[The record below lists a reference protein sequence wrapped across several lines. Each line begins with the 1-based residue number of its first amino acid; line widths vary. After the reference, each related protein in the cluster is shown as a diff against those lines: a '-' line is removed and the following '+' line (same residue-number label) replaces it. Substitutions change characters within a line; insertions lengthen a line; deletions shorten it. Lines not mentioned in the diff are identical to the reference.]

1 MPISAIRWH
10 RRSRMPT
17 AVALTA
23 ALGLALSGCGTAATE
38 AGRDA
43 GPRAGAGA
51 GGGQDGAL
59 RGAVRRLAAQGDAPG
74 AAALIR
80 RTGGGTRFVASGV
93 ADVRTGR
100 RIHRS
105 DHFRAGSLTKTVVAA
120 MTLRLAAQ
128 GRFGLG
134 DTVEEHLPGLVR
146 GHGNDGRNITIRQLL
161 NQTSGLFDYTE
172 DPVLARQLS
181 AAADRIRTPASL
193 VHTALTHRPYFA
205 PGAEWRYSNTNYL
218 LLGMVVQ
225 RATGRSYAAQ
235 ARREVLGPLR
245 LHRTSFPGTRT
256 TLPAPHG
263 RAYTRESGARDSGT
277 RDSRTRDSGTR
288 GDGVRRDVT
297 DLNPSYAGAA
307 GELVSTLDDLS
318 HLLSG
323 LLRGTVVPR
332 AELRQMRN
340 TAASA
345 GQYGMGLFPV
355 RLSCGVTLWGHNG
368 EITGSYALAVATPD
382 GRHTLAYRLNSTAGP
397 GLTAETSLLETEF
410 CPRR

>member
-1 MPISAIRWH
+1 
-10 RRSRMPT
+10 MPT

-43 GPRAGAGA
+43 DPRASAGA
-51 GGGQDGAL
+51 GGGHGGAV
-59 RGAVRRLAAQGDAPG
+59 RSAVRRLAAQGDAPG
-74 AAALIR
+74 AAVLIR
-80 RTGGGTRFVASGV
+80 REGGGTRFIASGV

-105 DHFRAGSLTKTVVAA
+105 DHFRAGSLTKTVIAAVA
-120 MTLRLAAQ
+120 LRLTAQ
-128 GRFGLG
+128 GRLGL
-134 DTVEEHLPGLVR
+134 DDPVEEHLPGLVR
-146 GHGNDGRNITIRQLL
+146 GHGNDGRNITVRQLL
-161 NQTSGLFDYTE
+161 NHTSGLFDYTE

-181 AAADRIRTPASL
+181 AAADRTRTPASL
-193 VHTALTHRPYFA
+193 VRTALTHRPYFA
-205 PGAEWRYSNTNYL
+205 PGVKWRYSNTNYV

-225 RATGRSYAAQ
+225 QVTGRSYADE

-245 LHRTSFPGTRT
+245 LHGTSFPGTRT

-263 RAYTRESGARDSGT
+263 RAYTRDSGAR
-277 RDSRTRDSGTR
+277 
-288 GDGVRRDVT
+288 GDGARRDVT

-332 AELRQMRN
+332 AELRQMRD
-340 TAASA
+340 TSASD

-368 EITGSYALAVATPD
+368 EINGSYALAVATPD
-382 GRHTLAYRLNSTAGP
+382 GRHTLAYRLNSTAAS
-397 GLTAETSLLETEF
+397 GLAAETSLLEAEF
-410 CPRR
+410 CPPR

>member
-23 ALGLALSGCGTAATE
+23 ALGLALSGCGTGATE

-43 GPRAGAGA
+43 GPRATTGTA
-51 GGGQDGAL
+51 GGHGGAV
-59 RGAVRRLAAQGDAPG
+59 RTAVRRLAAQGDAPG
-74 AAALIR
+74 AAVLIR
-80 RTGGGTRFVASGV
+80 GAGGGTRFIASGV

-105 DHFRAGSLTKTVVAA
+105 DHFRAGSLTKTVIAA
-120 MTLRLAAQ
+120 VTLRLAAQ
-128 GRFGLG
+128 GRLGL
-134 DTVEEHLPGLVR
+134 DDPVEKHLPGLVR

-161 NQTSGLFDYTE
+161 NHTSGLFDYTE
-172 DPVLARQLS
+172 DPALARQLA
-181 AAADRIRTPASL
+181 AAADRTRAPAAL
-193 VHTALTHRPYFA
+193 VRTALTHRPYFA
-205 PGAEWRYSNTNYL
+205 PGAEWRYSNTNYV

-225 RATGRSYAAQ
+225 RVTGRSYAAE
-235 ARREVLGPLR
+235 ARREVLGPLHLR
-245 LHRTSFPGTRT
+245 GTSFPGTRT
-256 TLPAPHG
+256 ALPAPHG
-263 RAYTRESGARDSGT
+263 RAYTRDSGARDGEV
-277 RDSRTRDSGTR
+277 R
-288 GDGVRRDVT
+288 GDGARRDVT
-297 DLNPSYAGAA
+297 VLNPSFAGAA

-318 HLLSG
+318 RLVSG

-340 TAASA
+340 TVASD
-345 GQYGMGLFPV
+345 GRYGMGLFPV
-355 RLSCGVTLWGHNG
+355 RLPCGVTLWGHNG
-368 EITGSYALAVATPD
+368 EINGSYALAVATAD
-382 GRHTLAYRLNSTAGP
+382 GRHTLAYRLNSTAGS

>member
-23 ALGLALSGCGTAATE
+23 ALGLALSGCGTAATQ

-43 GPRAGAGA
+43 DSRASG
-51 GGGQDGAL
+51 GGGQGGAV

-74 AAALIR
+74 AAVLIR
-80 RTGGGTRFVASGV
+80 RAGGGTRFVASGV

-105 DHFRAGSLTKTVVAA
+105 DHFRAGSLTKTVIAA
-120 MTLRLAAQ
+120 VTLRLAAQ
-128 GRFGLG
+128 GRLGLD
-134 DTVEEHLPGLVR
+134 DTLEEHLPGLVR
-146 GHGNDGRNITIRQLL
+146 GHGNDGRNITMRQLL
-161 NQTSGLFDYTE
+161 NHTSGLFDYTE
-172 DPVLARQLS
+172 DPALARQLS
-181 AAADRIRTPASL
+181 AAADGTRTPTSL
-193 VHTALTHRPYFA
+193 VRTALTHRPYFA
-205 PGAEWRYSNTNYL
+205 PGTKWHYSNTNYV

-225 RATGRSYAAQ
+225 QITGRSYADQ

-245 LHRTSFPGTRT
+245 LHGTSFPGTRT

-263 RAYTRESGARDSGT
+263 RAYTRESG
-277 RDSRTRDSGTR
+277 TRDSGAR
-288 GDGVRRDVT
+288 GDGARRDVT

-340 TAASA
+340 TSASD

-368 EITGSYALAVATPD
+368 EINGSYALAVATPD
-382 GRHTLAYRLNSTAGP
+382 GRHTLAYRLNSTATS
-397 GLTAETSLLETEF
+397 GLAAETSLLEAEF
-410 CPRR
+410 CPPR

>member
-43 GPRAGAGA
+43 DPRASAGA
-51 GGGQDGAL
+51 GGGHGGAV
-59 RGAVRRLAAQGDAPG
+59 RSAVRRLAAQGDAPG
-74 AAALIR
+74 AAVLIR
-80 RTGGGTRFVASGV
+80 REGGGTRFIASGV

-105 DHFRAGSLTKTVVAA
+105 DHFRAGSLTKTVIAAVA
-120 MTLRLAAQ
+120 LRLTAQ
-128 GRFGLG
+128 GRLGL
-134 DTVEEHLPGLVR
+134 DDPVEEHLPGLVR
-146 GHGNDGRNITIRQLL
+146 GHGNDGRNITVRQLL
-161 NQTSGLFDYTE
+161 NHTSGLFDYTE

-181 AAADRIRTPASL
+181 AAADRTRTPASL
-193 VHTALTHRPYFA
+193 VRTALTHRPYFA
-205 PGAEWRYSNTNYL
+205 PGVKWRYSNTNYV

-225 RATGRSYAAQ
+225 QVTGRSYADE

-245 LHRTSFPGTRT
+245 LHGTSFPGTRT

-263 RAYTRESGARDSGT
+263 RAYTRDSGAR
-277 RDSRTRDSGTR
+277 
-288 GDGVRRDVT
+288 GDGARRDVT

-332 AELRQMRN
+332 AELRQMRD
-340 TAASA
+340 TSASD

-368 EITGSYALAVATPD
+368 EINGSYALAVATPD
-382 GRHTLAYRLNSTAGP
+382 GRHTLAYRLNSTAAS
-397 GLTAETSLLETEF
+397 GLAAETSLLEAEF
-410 CPRR
+410 CPPR